1 MKKIVKVKE
10 LLSSDIRSR
19 CNAEAIRNEVVNAE
33 CEEICID
40 LDGVVFMSR
49 SFTDELL
56 NIVGSTS
63 GKAIEIINAKGDTK
77 SMIDI
82 VSASRRK
89 KRVLTEEDS
98 HITELKDMSSL
109 EKFFATI

>member
-1 MKKIVKVKE
+1 MEKVIKVKE

-19 CNAEAIRNEVVNAE
+19 CNAEAIRNEVINAD
-33 CEEICID
+33 CKEICVD
-40 LDGVVFMSR
+40 LSGVIFISR

-56 NIVGSTS
+56 NIVDNTE
-63 GKAIEIINAKGDTK
+63 GKTVHIINAEGDTK

-82 VSASRRK
+82 VSASRKK
-89 KRVLTEEDS
+89 KRVLSDEDS

>member
-1 MKKIVKVKE
+1 MEKVVKVKE

-19 CNAEAIRNEVVNAE
+19 CNAEAIRNEVINAD
-33 CEEICID
+33 CKEICVD
-40 LDGVVFMSR
+40 LSGVIFMSR

-56 NIVGSTS
+56 NIIDNSEDKT
-63 GKAIEIINAKGDTK
+63 IHIINAEGVAK

-82 VSASRRK
+82 VSVSRKK
-89 KRVLTEEDS
+89 KRVLSDDDS
-98 HITELKDMSSL
+98 QITELKDMSSL

>member
-19 CNAEAIRNEVVNAE
+19 CNAEAIRNEVVNTE
-33 CEEICID
+33 CVEIRID

-56 NIVGSTS
+56 NIVDNTS
-63 GKAIEIINAKGDTK
+63 GKTIKIINAEGDAK
-77 SMIDI
+77 SMIDV
-82 VSASRRK
+82 VSASRKK
-89 KRVLTEEDS
+89 KRILTEKEN
-98 HITELKDMSSL
+98 HITELKDMNSL